1 MAIRKART
9 TPGAAGASDIIEE
22 LRRRYDR
29 LTDSQK
35 RIAEY
40 ILEHSQT
47 VAFSTVDKMAAQLD
61 VNPSTIVRFTYRLG
75 LNGFPDLQERMRE
88 IIRGRLSRT
97 GDPVNES
104 HVAGHL
110 EGTTVGASLSHDWQN
125 LHRTIASLDAEAF
138 GQAVKI
144 LTRSRRVHVVAGFA
158 TFPIAQYF
166 ALILDRLRGEISLL
180 ASNDVFA
187 TQRLFELTTE
197 DCVLVLSFPPYA
209 AGTHRVALWAKE
221 NKARIIA
228 LTDTPIS
235 PVGQISDVVL
245 LAVSAGMGMQNSLVA
260 PMAVA
265 NALLNSVAAAKGTS
279 AAARYD
285 RHSLLMNRFEA
296 FMLKLEGGTPP
307 TTSR

>member
-1 MAIRKART
+1 MAIRKAKT
-9 TPGAAGASDIIEE
+9 APDAIGSGDVIEE
-22 LRRRYDR
+22 LRRRYSR
-29 LTDSQK
+29 LTQSQR

-40 ILEHSQT
+40 IIEHSQT

-75 LNGFPDLQERMRE
+75 LDGFPDLQERMRE
-88 IIRGRLSRT
+88 LIRGQLSRT
-97 GDPVNES
+97 GDPINES

-125 LHRTIASLDAEAF
+125 LHRTIASIDAEAF

-144 LTRSRRVHVVAGFA
+144 LTRSRQVHVVAGFA
-158 TFPIAQYF
+158 TFPVAQYF
-166 ALILDRLRGEISLL
+166 ALILDRLRGDISLL

-187 TQRLFELTTE
+187 TPRLFDMTAE
-197 DCVLVLSFPPYA
+197 DCVLTLTFPPYA
-209 AGTHRVALWAKE
+209 SGTHRVALWAKE
-221 NKARIIA
+221 NKAKIIA

-235 PVGQISDVVL
+235 PVGQIADVVL

-265 NALLNSVAAAKGTS
+265 NALLNSVAAVKGSS
-279 AAARYD
+279 ALARYD
-285 RHSLLMNRFEA
+285 RHGLLMNRFEA
-296 FMLKLEGGTPP
+296 FMLKLDAGVPVK
-307 TTSR
+307 SR

>member
-1 MAIRKART
+1 M
-9 TPGAAGASDIIEE
+9 
-22 LRRRYDR
+22 
-29 LTDSQK
+29 
-35 RIAEY
+35 
-40 ILEHSQT
+40 
-47 VAFSTVDKMAAQLD
+47 
-61 VNPSTIVRFTYRLG
+61 
-75 LNGFPDLQERMRE
+75 
-88 IIRGRLSRT
+88 
-97 GDPVNES
+97 
-104 HVAGHL
+104 
-110 EGTTVGASLSHDWQN
+110 
-125 LHRTIASLDAEAF
+125 
-138 GQAVKI
+138 KI

-166 ALILDRLRGEISLL
+166 ALILDRMRGDISLL

-187 TQRLFELTTE
+187 TQRLFELTAE

-221 NKARIIA
+221 NKAKIIA

-279 AAARYD
+279 ALARYD

-296 FMLKLEGGTPP
+296 FMLKLEGATPP
-307 TTSR
+307 TTAR

>member
-1 MAIRKART
+1 MAIRKAKT
-9 TPGAAGASDIIEE
+9 ASEAGGSFDVLEE

-29 LTDSQK
+29 LTNSQK

-40 ILEHSQT
+40 ILDHSQT

-104 HVAGHL
+104 QVAGHL
-110 EGTTVGASLSHDWQN
+110 EGTTAGASLSHDWQN
-125 LHRTIASLDAEAF
+125 LHRTIESLDADAF

-144 LTRSRRVHVVAGFA
+144 LTRARRVHVVAGFA

-166 ALILDRLRGEISLL
+166 ALILDRLRGDISLF

-187 TQRLFELTTE
+187 TPRLFEMTAE
-197 DCVLVLSFPPYA
+197 DCVVTLTFPPYA
-209 AGTHRVALWAKE
+209 SGSHRVALWAKE
-221 NKARIIA
+221 NKAKIIA

-235 PVGQISDVVL
+235 PVGQIADVVL

-265 NALLNSVAAAKGTS
+265 NALLNGVAAAKGTS
-279 AAARYD
+279 ALARYD
-285 RHSLLMNRFEA
+285 RHSLLMNRWEA
-296 FMLKLEGGTPP
+296 FMLKLEGATLR